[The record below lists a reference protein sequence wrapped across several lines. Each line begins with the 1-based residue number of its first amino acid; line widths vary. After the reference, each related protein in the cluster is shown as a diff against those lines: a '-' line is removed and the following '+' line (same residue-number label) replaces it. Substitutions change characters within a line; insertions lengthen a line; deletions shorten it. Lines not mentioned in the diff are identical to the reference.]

1 MINFWRKTPI
11 IEFICHPNF
20 EGVLPKPKPAAKC
33 IPDWFKRI
41 KPTLPNNLDNI
52 GRPGL
57 TAKKC
62 MPLLDAMSVGFV
74 IPLQADVGIRTSST
88 CAIIEAKNG
97 PEVKSVEFH
106 NVDQIGGT
114 SAPGYPAPPIK
125 FLNWWV
131 VKTAPGWSTLFLPII
146 NDLEQPHFTCLAG
159 LVDTDTY
166 VKEVNFPAIWHTAD
180 YNGILTAGTPLVV
193 AIPIPR
199 EVLKISKEPII
210 RSMTNKEYKNIER
223 IRIAQS
229 TRPGVYT
236 NELREERK

>member
-1 MINFWRKTPI
+1 LFNLWRKSPI
-11 IEFICHPNF
+11 IEFTCHPEF
-20 EGVLPKPKPAAKC
+20 EGSLLPPKPAAKC

-41 KPTLPNNLDNI
+41 KPTLPDSIDSI

-62 MPLLDAMSVGFV
+62 MPLLDAMSIGFV
-74 IPLQADVGIRTSST
+74 IPLQADVGIRSSST

-97 PEVKSVEFH
+97 PTVKSVEFH
-106 NVDQIGGT
+106 NVDQIGG
-114 SAPGYPAPPIK
+114 SAAPGYPAPPIK

-146 NDLEQPHFTCLAG
+146 NDVEQAHFTCLAG

-166 VKEVNFPAIWHTAD
+166 VKEVNFPAIWHTANFD
-180 YNGILTAGTPLVV
+180 GVLNAGTPIVV
-193 AIPIPR
+193 AIPIHR
-199 EVLKISKEPII
+199 EIYKISKEPII
-210 RSMTNKEYKNIER
+210 RSMSKKEFREIER

-229 TRPGVYT
+229 TRHGVYT
-236 NELREERK
+236 NELRESRK